1 MHRNQLCTDIII
13 TPSSDFLNHVPERI
27 SGSPLELEE
36 VHGSPNLPSHS
47 EDERMTL
54 EVEFR
59 LWFNYKN
66 HPLHR
71 VRFVFDKNASIEE
84 ASRTAFQKC
93 IGKVPDEFYMFI
105 AKGNNEVWA
114 IGDKDEKISSVV
126 HEGERLL
133 LSDVHDYLLRNSNR
147 ILKPRYNVWNSG
159 SNCSYNQ
166 YICVITF

>member
-1 MHRNQLCTDIII
+1 MSRRE
-13 TPSSDFLNHVPERI
+13 SSEAL
-27 SGSPLELEE
+27 LELEE

-54 EVEFR
+54 EVDFR
-59 LWFNYKN
+59 LWFNYEN

-93 IGKVPDEFYMFI
+93 VGKVPDEFYMFI
-105 AKGNNEVWA
+105 AKGINEVWA
-114 IGDKDEKISSVV
+114 VGDKDEKISSVV

-133 LSDVHDYLLRNSNR
+133 LSDVRDYLQRSTKR
-147 ILKPRYNVWNSG
+147 AFKILLGVMVG
-159 SNCSYNQ
+159 
-166 YICVITF
+166 IAALVAVIIIISA

>member
-1 MHRNQLCTDIII
+1 MSRRESLEA
-13 TPSSDFLNHVPERI
+13 L
-27 SGSPLELEE
+27 LELEE
-36 VHGSPNLPSHS
+36 VHASPNLPSHS

-59 LWFNYKN
+59 LWFNSEN

-93 IGKVPDEFYMFI
+93 MGKVPDEFYMFI

-114 IGDKDEKISSVV
+114 VGDKDEKISSVV

-133 LSDVHDYLLRNSNR
+133 LSDVHDYLQRSTKR
-147 ILKPRYNVWNSG
+147 AFKILLGVMVG
-159 SNCSYNQ
+159 
-166 YICVITF
+166 IAALVAVIIIISA